1 MNIKMLLKVFTKYL
15 FQIKQNIGQLRYYH
29 IKESN
34 ETALILE
41 ILYITNDENL
51 IIVPGYGKKQ
61 FQP

>member
-1 MNIKMLLKVFTKYL
+1 M
-15 FQIKQNIGQLRYYH
+15 GQLRYYH
-29 IKESN
+29 IKGSN
-34 ETALILE
+34 KTALILE